1 MGCLEYL
8 KNQTRSKARLCN
20 KCKETSTDV
29 YEISEVLSEKL
40 PEYRGK
46 ALCPECRMLLLTR
59 SAL

>member
-1 MGCLEYL
+1 MVTAVL
-8 KNQTRSKARLCN
+8 KMMIKRKARLCN
-20 KCKETSTDV
+20 RCKQTSTDV